1 MINKKSGQTISTVQE
16 SIQQAIEDIIT
27 TPIGSR
33 VMRRTYG
40 SLIFELIDQSINDAL
55 ILKCYSAIYTA
66 VSTWENRIDISQIKA
81 SGVDGTGLVFDIEV
95 VYKTTGQEMNLRI
108 PLNMGAQA

>member
-1 MINKKSGQTISTVQE
+1 MINKNNGQGLMSIQE
-16 SIQQAIEDIIT
+16 SIQQSIEDIIT

-40 SLIFELIDQSINDAL
+40 SLIFELLDQSINDAL

-66 VSTWENRIDISQIKA
+66 VSIWENRINISRIKA
-81 SGVDGTGLVFDIEV
+81 SSVDGTGLVFDIEGF
-95 VYKTTGQEMNLRI
+95 YKTTGQEMNLRI
-108 PLNMGAQA
+108 PLQFGATL

>member
-1 MINKKSGQTISTVQE
+1 MIDKNTGRSLQTEQQ
-16 SIQQAIEDIIT
+16 SIQQSLQDIIT

-33 VMRRTYG
+33 VMRREYG
-40 SLIFELIDQSINDAL
+40 SLIFELLDQPINDAL
-55 ILKCYSAIYTA
+55 VLKCYSAIYTA
-66 VSTWENRIDISQIKA
+66 VSTWENRINISQITA
-81 SGVDGTGLVFDIEV
+81 SGVDGTGLVFDIEG

>member
-66 VSTWENRIDISQIKA
+66 ISRWEDRISISQIYMSNVK
-81 SGVDGTGLVFDIEV
+81 DNGLVFDIEGFSQI
-95 VYKTTGQEMNLRI
+95 TGQQMNLRI
-108 PLNMGAQA
+108 PLNMGAGA